1 MSTKT
6 KPNIMLNQPCIV
18 ASCCAWFSLRG
29 NYMQACWRVVV
40 VLNNVLQ
47 LLSIKCRSYFPA
59 VVLEQTGIYWIH
71 QSLYCGLNS
80 RVSCRAQCC
89 TAWPIKWI
97 NPDKTL
103 PLRHQLPNE
112 DRNQIAGQTSAFHNN
127 TFIISSDDDDD
138 YYFSVQDHRLY
149 LVQSKTN

>member
-1 MSTKT
+1 MSTQT
-6 KPNIMLNQPCIV
+6 KPNIMLNQPCTV

-80 RVSCRAQCC
+80 RVSCRAQCFA
-89 TAWPIKWI
+89 AWPIKWI

-112 DRNQIAGQTSAFHNN
+112 DRNQIAGQTATTTIHSLFLRKMM
-127 TFIISSDDDDD
+127 IIIT
-138 YYFSVQDHRLY
+138 SVF
-149 LVQSKTN
+149 KTGGYIWFNLKPTN